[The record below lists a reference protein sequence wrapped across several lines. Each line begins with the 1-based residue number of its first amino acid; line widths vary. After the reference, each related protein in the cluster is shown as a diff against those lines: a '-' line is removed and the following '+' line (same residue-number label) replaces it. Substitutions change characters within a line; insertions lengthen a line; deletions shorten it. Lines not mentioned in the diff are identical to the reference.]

1 MSTASRVIKNTG
13 YLYVKMFITVFVSLF
28 TTRLILSSLGASDFG
43 IYNVVGGAIAM
54 MGFLNSTLANA
65 TQRFMSYSL
74 GEGDEDRCKSV
85 FNISIV
91 LHLIIALVTVLLLLI
106 AMWPLFG
113 GILNIPAERVGSA
126 KVVYLCLVFSTFL
139 TIINVPYD
147 AVMNAH
153 ENMLYYSII
162 GIFEALLKLGIA
174 ICCVYTAKDKLVLYG
189 LLMACIP
196 LSTLTI
202 MKAYCHRHYG
212 ECVLAPRKYWDKEKA
227 GEILSFSGW
236 NFMTAVTSLFT
247 AQGIGIVLNHYF
259 GTLLNAAQ
267 GVANQINGYMSTFS
281 QQLKKAVN
289 PVIVKKAGSG
299 EVESMNKVTIS
310 GCKFNTFLILLLAI
324 PCIVEMPY
332 ILDVWLKDVP
342 DWAVAFCTLQL
353 IQTIVCQM
361 VASVSTAIYAQGD
374 IKAYAIWKSIM
385 NAAPLFITWLAFG
398 IGGGPVWLY
407 IPMILVWG
415 IGGDIVLLV
424 YARKKCGLPASRF
437 IREAILP
444 ILGMAIVM
452 LVLGYIPSLFMDA
465 GIVRLIL
472 CVLLTV
478 AGFACSLFLFG
489 MNKDEKSAFVM
500 PLLRRFSRKSVSA
513 DEQ

>member
-1 MSTASRVIKNTG
+1 
-13 YLYVKMFITVFVSLF
+13 
-28 TTRLILSSLGASDFG
+28 
-43 IYNVVGGAIAM
+43 M

-74 GEGDEDRCKSV
+74 GEGDEDKSKCV

-91 LHLIIALVTVLLLLI
+91 LHLVIALVTVLLLLV

-113 GILNIPAERVGSA
+113 GILNIPPDRTGAA

-153 ENMLYYSII
+153 ENMLYYSVI

-174 ICCVYTAKDKLVLYG
+174 LCCVYSAKDKLVLYG
-189 LLMACIP
+189 LLMACVP
-196 LSTLTI
+196 LITLTI
-202 MKAYCHRHYG
+202 MKAYCHRHYS
-212 ECVLAPRKYWDKEKA
+212 ECILAPKKYWDKRKA

-236 NFMTAVTSLFT
+236 NFMTAVSSLFT
-247 AQGIGIVLNHYF
+247 AQGIGIVLNHFF

-299 EVESMNKVTIS
+299 ELESMNKVTIS
-310 GCKFNTFLILLLAI
+310 GCKFNTFLILLLAV
-324 PCIVEMPY
+324 PCIVEMPF
-332 ILDVWLKDVP
+332 ILDVWLKEVP
-342 DWAVAFCTLQL
+342 QWAVAFCTLQL
-353 IQTIVCQM
+353 IQTIVCQI
-361 VASVSTAIYAQGD
+361 VTSVSTAIYAQGD

-385 NAAPLFITWLAFG
+385 NAAPLFITWIAFAA
-398 IGGGPVWLY
+398 GGSPVWLY

-415 IGGDIVLLV
+415 LGGDIVLLV
-424 YARKKCGLPASRF
+424 YARKKCGLPVSRF
-437 IREAILP
+437 IREAAFP
-444 ILGMAIVM
+444 ILGTTAVM
-452 LVLGYIPSLFMDA
+452 LALGFIPSLSMQPGF
-465 GIVRLIL
+465 VRLLL
-472 CVLLTV
+472 CLLLTT
-478 AGFACSLFLFG
+478 AGFLGTLFLFG
-489 MNKDEKSAFVM
+489 ISKDEKEAFVQ
-500 PLLRRFSRKSVSA
+500 PLLRRLSGKSA
-513 DEQ
+513 